1 MYPWMWTLENVQIYY
16 FRITGSLLKIPRG
29 NLFFYH
35 CWTSISLDINDAFR
49 TRAGVIDKWRQ
60 LEGVTVK
67 RQEQSRQL
75 SEMYKQ
81 LVTADVCL
89 TRSRD
94 SLVMKTFD
102 DVTALETTL
111 KSILVG

>member
-1 MYPWMWTLENVQIYY
+1 MKTYKEIIFLLLDLYLESPQGKV
-16 FRITGSLLKIPRG
+16 
-29 NLFFYH
+29 FFDH
-35 CWTSISLDINDAFR
+35 CWTSNSLNINDAFP